1 MRAARSRQSRRGS
14 SSPLPQAFP
23 HDMETGRPGLHGQA
37 HSNNDHARVHAMEIL
52 HLAIAIS
59 LILLLILYAKLNPAI
74 SLIIGS
80 LYLGL
85 AMGLGMTDTV
95 DAISGG
101 FGDIMAGIGLPIGF
115 GVIIG
120 QLMSDSGAAHKIAH
134 TLVKSAPRGAGLY
147 ALGLTGFLLSIPVFF
162 DVTFVILVPLGVA
175 LAKTLGRPLPYAV
188 GALVIGAATSHTIVP
203 PTPNPLAAATILD
216 FDIGVMTFAGL
227 GVGLVTALVV
237 MKLYFLIL
245 DRGIWNART
254 DELGVATVGGS
265 DSTAPADFDRIPLW
279 QALLP
284 IALPILL
291 ILSGTL
297 YDYCQQLGVLAGS
310 ELPAF
315 VAFIS
320 DRIVALMAGA
330 LAAYAVASRSMNR
343 DERDTAAATGLQTAG
358 MVLLVTGAGG
368 SLGSV
373 IEATQIGQ
381 TLVDSVFRETQSPLS
396 MILLTYG
403 LAAIFRIAQGSGTV
417 AGITAMTIMAGAAST
432 GVVDPIWI
440 ALAALSGGISIGH
453 VNDSGFWITTQLA
466 GFSVRGGFK
475 TYTLGEAMVSLMI
488 LGLTLIGAFIWG

>member
-1 MRAARSRQSRRGS
+1 
-14 SSPLPQAFP
+14 
-23 HDMETGRPGLHGQA
+23 ME
-37 HSNNDHARVHAMEIL
+37 VL
-52 HLAIAIS
+52 HLAVAIF
-59 LILLLILYAKLNPAI
+59 LILGLILYAKLNPAI
-74 SLIIGS
+74 SLVVGS

-85 AMGLGMTDTV
+85 TMGLGMTSTV
-95 DAISGG
+95 DAISEG
-101 FGDIMAGIGLPIGF
+101 FGNIMAGIGLPIGF

-120 QLMSDSGAAHKIAH
+120 QLMSDSGAAHKVAH

-175 LAKTLGRPLPYAV
+175 LAKTLGKPLPYAI

-203 PTPNPLAAATILD
+203 PTPNPLAAATILN
-216 FDIGVMTFAGL
+216 FDIGIMTFAGL

-237 MKLYFLIL
+237 MKLYFFIL
-245 DRGIWNART
+245 DRGLWNSQK
-254 DELGVATVGGS
+254 DELQVATVG
-265 DSTAPADFDRIPLW
+265 ADHESPEGFSKIPLW
-279 QALLP
+279 QALTP

-291 ILSGTL
+291 ILSGTF
-297 YDYCQQLGVLAGS
+297 YDYCQQLGWLNGDEIPS
-310 ELPAF
+310 F
-315 VAFIS
+315 VDFIS

-330 LAAYAVASRSMNR
+330 LAAYAVAAHAMNR
-343 DERDTAAATGLQTAG
+343 DQRDTSAATGLQTAG

-368 SLGSV
+368 SLGKV
-373 IEATQIGQ
+373 IETTQIGQ
-381 TLVDSVFRETQSPLS
+381 NLVDSLFHDTQSAIG

-475 TYTLGEAMVSLMI
+475 TYTLGEALVSVTI
-488 LGLTLIGAFIWG
+488 LALTLIGASIWG

>member
-1 MRAARSRQSRRGS
+1 
-14 SSPLPQAFP
+14 
-23 HDMETGRPGLHGQA
+23 ME
-37 HSNNDHARVHAMEIL
+37 VL
-52 HLAIAIS
+52 HLGIAI
-59 LILLLILYAKLNPAI
+59 LLILVLILYLKLNPAI
-74 SLIIGS
+74 SLVIGS

-85 AMGLGMTDTV
+85 SMQLGMASTV
-95 DAISGG
+95 DAISSG
-101 FGDIMAGIGLPIGF
+101 FGNIMAGIGLPIGF

-134 TLVKSAPRGAGLY
+134 TLVKNAPRSAGLY

-175 LAKTLGRPLPYAV
+175 LARTLDKPLPYAI

-227 GVGLVTALVV
+227 AVGLVTALVV
-237 MKLYFLIL
+237 MKIYFMIL
-245 DRGIWNART
+245 DRGLWNSSK
-254 DELGVATVGGS
+254 DELRVATVGSSATVPEG
-265 DSTAPADFDRIPLW
+265 FDAIPLW
-279 QALLP
+279 QALTP

-291 ILSGTL
+291 ILTGTL
-297 YDYCQQLGVLAGS
+297 YDFCQQLGVLSGN
-310 ELPAF
+310 ELPSF

-320 DRIVALMAGA
+320 NRIVALLAGA
-330 LAAYAVASRSMNR
+330 LAAYAVAARSMNR
-343 DERDTAAATGLQTAG
+343 DSRDTSAATGLQTAG

-373 IEATQIGQ
+373 IEATEIGRM
-381 TLVDSVFRETQSPLS
+381 LVDSVFRETQSALG

-417 AGITAMTIMAGAAST
+417 AGITAMTIMAGAAAT
-432 GVVDPIWI
+432 GTVDPLWI

-475 TYTLGEAMVSLMI
+475 TYTLGEALVSLTI
-488 LGLTLIGAFIWG
+488 LSLTLVGATLWP

>member
-1 MRAARSRQSRRGS
+1 
-14 SSPLPQAFP
+14 
-23 HDMETGRPGLHGQA
+23 ME
-37 HSNNDHARVHAMEIL
+37 VF
-52 HLAIAIS
+52 HLTVTIV
-59 LILLLILYAKLNPAI
+59 LILFLILYAKLNPAI

-85 AMGLGMTDTV
+85 TMGLGMTDTV
-95 DAISGG
+95 DAISEG
-101 FGDIMAGIGLPIGF
+101 FGNIMAGIGLPIGF

-134 TLVKSAPRGAGLY
+134 TLIKSAPPGAGLY

-175 LAKTLGRPLPYAV
+175 LSKTLGKPLPYAI

-237 MKLYFLIL
+237 MKVYFLLL
-245 DRGIWNART
+245 DSGIWNPQK
-254 DELGVATVGGS
+254 DELQVATVGVDHADDES
-265 DSTAPADFDRIPLW
+265 PAGFSRIPLW
-279 QALLP
+279 QALTP

-291 ILSGTL
+291 ILSGTF
-297 YDYCQQLGVLAGS
+297 YDYCQQLGLLGGD
-310 ELPAF
+310 EIPPF
-315 VAFIS
+315 IGFIS

-330 LAAYAVASRSMNR
+330 LAAYAVAAHAMNR
-343 DERDTAAATGLQTAG
+343 DQRDTSAATGLQTAG

-368 SLGSV
+368 SLGKV
-373 IEATQIGQ
+373 IETTQIGKN
-381 TLVDSVFRETQSPLS
+381 LVDSLFHDTQSALG

-432 GVVDPIWI
+432 GIVDPLWI

-475 TYTLGEAMVSLMI
+475 TYTLGEALVSLTI
-488 LGLTLIGAFIWG
+488 LSLTLIGAMIWA

>member
-1 MRAARSRQSRRGS
+1 
-14 SSPLPQAFP
+14 
-23 HDMETGRPGLHGQA
+23 ME
-37 HSNNDHARVHAMEIL
+37 VL
-52 HLAIAIS
+52 HLAVAIV
-59 LILLLILYAKLNPAI
+59 LILLLILYARLNPAI

-85 AMGLGMTDTV
+85 TMGLGMTGTV
-95 DAISGG
+95 DAISEG
-101 FGDIMAGIGLPIGF
+101 FGNIMAGIGLPIGF

-175 LAKTLGRPLPYAV
+175 LAKTLGKPLPYAI

-237 MKLYFLIL
+237 MKVYFLLL
-245 DRGIWNART
+245 DRGIWNPRK
-254 DELGVATVGGS
+254 DELQVATVGVDQNDHES
-265 DSTAPADFDRIPLW
+265 PAGFASIPLW
-279 QALLP
+279 HALTP

-291 ILSGTL
+291 ILSGTF
-297 YDYCQQLGVLAGS
+297 YDYCQQLGVLGGD
-310 ELPAF
+310 ELPPF
-315 VAFIS
+315 IGFIS

-330 LAAYAVASRSMNR
+330 LAAYAVAAHAMNR
-343 DERDTAAATGLQTAG
+343 DQRDTSAATGLQTAG

-368 SLGSV
+368 SLGKV
-373 IEATQIGQ
+373 IETTQIGQ
-381 TLVDSVFRETQSPLS
+381 NLVDSLFHDTQSALG

-432 GVVDPIWI
+432 GVVDPLWI

-475 TYTLGEAMVSLMI
+475 TYTLGEALVSLTI
-488 LGLTLIGAFIWG
+488 LGLTLIGAMLWA

>member
-1 MRAARSRQSRRGS
+1 
-14 SSPLPQAFP
+14 
-23 HDMETGRPGLHGQA
+23 ME
-37 HSNNDHARVHAMEIL
+37 VL
-52 HLAIAIS
+52 HLAIAIF
-59 LILLLILYAKLNPAI
+59 LILVLILRFKLNPAI
-74 SLIIGS
+74 SLVIGS

-85 AMGLGMTDTV
+85 AMQLGMTGTV
-95 DAISGG
+95 DAISRG
-101 FGDIMAGIGLPIGF
+101 FGNIMAGIGLPIGF

-134 TLVKSAPRGAGLY
+134 TLVKSAPRSAGLY

-175 LAKTLGRPLPYAV
+175 LAKTLDKPLPYAI

-203 PTPNPLAAATILD
+203 PTPNPLAAATILN

-227 GVGLVTALVV
+227 AVGLVTALVV
-237 MKLYFLIL
+237 MKVYFTIL
-245 DRGIWNART
+245 DRGLWNASK
-254 DELGVATVGGS
+254 DELKVSGVGG
-265 DSTAPADFDRIPLW
+265 DGDGDGEVPEGFDAIPLW
-279 QALLP
+279 QALAP

-291 ILSGTL
+291 ILTGTL
-297 YDYCQQLGVLAGS
+297 YDFCQQTGLLSGS
-310 ELPAF
+310 ELPAA

-320 DRIVALMAGA
+320 DRIVALLAGA
-330 LAAYAVASRSMNR
+330 LAAYAVASPSMDRNQ
-343 DERDTAAATGLQTAG
+343 RDTSAASGLQTAG

-373 IEATQIGQ
+373 IEATEIG
-381 TLVDSVFRETQSPLS
+381 TMLVDSVFRETQSALG

-417 AGITAMTIMAGAAST
+417 AGITAMTIMAGAAAT
-432 GVVDPIWI
+432 GTVDPLWI

-475 TYTLGEAMVSLMI
+475 TYTLGEALVSLTI
-488 LGLTLIGAFIWG
+488 LGLTLIGATIWP

>member
-1 MRAARSRQSRRGS
+1 
-14 SSPLPQAFP
+14 
-23 HDMETGRPGLHGQA
+23 
-37 HSNNDHARVHAMEIL
+37 MEIL

-85 AMGLGMTDTV
+85 AMGLGMTGTV

-175 LAKTLGRPLPYAV
+175 LAKTLGRPLPYAI

-227 GVGLVTALVV
+227 GVGLITALVV

-297 YDYCQQLGVLAGS
+297 YDYCQQLGCW
-310 ELPAF
+310 P
-315 VAFIS
+315 
-320 DRIVALMAGA
+320 
-330 LAAYAVASRSMNR
+330 
-343 DERDTAAATGLQTAG
+343 
-358 MVLLVTGAGG
+358 
-368 SLGSV
+368 
-373 IEATQIGQ
+373 
-381 TLVDSVFRETQSPLS
+381 
-396 MILLTYG
+396 
-403 LAAIFRIAQGSGTV
+403 
-417 AGITAMTIMAGAAST
+417 AASS
-432 GVVDPIWI
+432 PPSWPSS
-440 ALAALSGGISIGH
+440 AIGSSH
-453 VNDSGFWITTQLA
+453 
-466 GFSVRGGFK
+466 
-475 TYTLGEAMVSLMI
+475 
-488 LGLTLIGAFIWG
+488 